1 VRSAGDAGLQVV
13 RTLIWRRLDTPGTEY
28 FDMRQA
34 DNGWE
39 LSGTV
44 AVALDDVPL
53 LVRYTVACGPDWET
67 REVEVTTRSGET
79 KRQLQLSVRD
89 TSWSSGGRR
98 LSELD
103 GAIDIDL
110 GVTPSTNTLPI
121 RRLQLE
127 VGQQADLKVAWVRF
141 PDLEVILSNQRYTR
155 LTEDTY
161 RYESSSF
168 QRDIDV
174 DDAGLVVTYP
184 DLFVREASLG
194 G

>member
-1 VRSAGDAGLQVV
+1 MTGAGDAGLQVV

-28 FDMRQA
+28 FDMRQSTE
-34 DNGWE
+34 GWD

-44 AVALDDVPL
+44 AVALDGVPL
-53 LVRYTVACGPDWET
+53 LVQYTVVCELDWET
-67 REVEVTTRSGET
+67 RQVEVTTRSGET

-98 LSELD
+98 LPQLD
-103 GAIDIDL
+103 RASDVDL

-121 RRLQLE
+121 RRLQLK
-127 VGQQADLKVAWVRF
+127 VGEHADLKVAWVRF

-161 RYESSSF
+161 RYESGSF
-168 QRDIDV
+168 QKDIEV

-184 DLFVREASLG
+184 DLFVRETSLG
-194 G
+194 